1 MTKAQRAAMI
11 AHIDANT
18 NYDISTVRVHRD
30 GTVTAVMDADKTLN
44 GPHNDRILVGYADDL
59 LAEIASGSE

>member
-1 MTKAQRAAMI
+1 MTKAQRAALI

-18 NYDISTVRVHRD
+18 NYDISTVRVHHD

-44 GPHNDRILVGYADDL
+44 GPHRTRLLVGYANEL
-59 LAEIASGSE
+59 LAEIAYGKR